1 MARANAEW
9 TTNPLAYELEV
20 LTLVNNEGVG
30 YDIRELMLECNIYE
44 SITSNFLMGEI
55 AIADAIGL
63 LENAKIFGQETL
75 RIRFA
80 MPTGKRPAGPDDDL
94 IDQVFR
100 IYKVS
105 GIHRI
110 GQNTTVYKLS
120 FCAPELIHAKRIR
133 ISEAHRDSLSKIA
146 TKLAKN
152 HLGIIPIGA
161 GERFPKRRP
170 FFENIIG
177 SPGEQYHVVI
187 PNWTVNYAINWLCQ
201 QAQGEDKTTGFQDS
215 FFFFQTARGGYRVQS
230 LADMKG
236 IEYLGGEADKGIFH
250 YAPAAAAGTVD
261 SQGGKG
267 SKGKQPAWD
276 EEELGIGAGRRILDY
291 TIGKTANVLEGT
303 MEGLFAQK
311 QITINNTSKYQTE
324 STFNFL
330 EKFYSGKLKETG
342 YPLIRQMPEELYCG
356 DVASNDPKTD
366 VVCSKYE
373 NAQIQGK
380 TISEFPEAHTTLT
393 SDSNFVND
401 EKDIYHQANYNTH
414 LGSEQLRTAVRQIL
428 KYYTMNALISS
439 RTDISCGE
447 WIELKIPPTKG
458 QDDKNPDDGKFHSG
472 KYLITEIKW
481 GLTSQE
487 CRTNIKVMKDSY
499 LNQIETASSDFA
511 PLMKLKKG
519 K

>member
-1 MARANAEW
+1 MPRANASW

-30 YDIRELMLECNIYE
+30 YDIRNLMLECNIYE

-146 TKLAKN
+146 TKLAIN

-161 GERFPKRRP
+161 GKAFPKRTP

-177 SPGEQYHVVI
+177 SSEEQYHIVI

-201 QAQGEDKTTGFQDS
+201 QAQGEGYFTGFQDS

-230 LADMKG
+230 LSDMHT
-236 IEYLGGEADKGIFH
+236 IQYLDRGIFH

-261 SQGGKG
+261 SQKGEG
-267 SKGKQPAWD
+267 SKGKQPAWN
-276 EEELGIGAGRRILDY
+276 EEETGIGAGRRILDY
-291 TIGKTANVLEGT
+291 TIGKAANVLEGT

-311 QITINNTSKYQTE
+311 QITINNTNKYQTE
-324 STFNFL
+324 SNFNYL
-330 EKFYSGKLKETG
+330 ERFFSQSGQG
-342 YPLIRQMPEELYCG
+342 HYPLVRQMPEELSYG
-356 DVASNDPKTD
+356 DAANDPNSTEVPTMPYTNTK
-366 VVCSKYE
+366 
-373 NAQIQGK
+373 IQGK
-380 TISEFPEAHTTLT
+380 PISDYPEAHTTLT

-401 EKDIYHQANYNTH
+401 EKDIYYQANHNTH

-428 KYYTMNALISS
+428 KYYTMNVLISS

-447 WIELKIPPTKG
+447 WVRLKIPPTSG
-458 QDDKNPDDGKFHSG
+458 QTTESVDGKFHTG
-472 KYLITEIKW
+472 DYLITEIKW
-481 GLTSQE
+481 GLTTQE

-499 LNQIETASSDFA
+499 FNQIETASSDYA
-511 PLMKLKKG
+511 PLMKLQKG

>member
-80 MPTGKRPAGPDDDL
+80 MPTGNRPAGPDDDL

-146 TKLAKN
+146 TKIAIN
-152 HLGIIPIGA
+152 HLGIIPIKPD
-161 GERFPKRRP
+161 EDFPKLRP

-177 SPGEQYHVVI
+177 SPGEQYHIVI
-187 PNWTVNYAINWLCQ
+187 PNWTVNYAINWLLQ
-201 QAQGEDKTTGFQDS
+201 HAQGEDYLSGFQDS

-230 LADMKG
+230 LSDMKT
-236 IEYLGGEADKGIFH
+236 IQYLNQGIFH

-261 SQGGKG
+261 SQKGGG

-276 EEELGIGAGRRILDY
+276 EEETGIGAGRRILDY
-291 TIGKTANVLEGT
+291 TVGKTANVLEGT

-324 STFNFL
+324 TTFNYL
-330 EKFYSGKLKETG
+330 ERFFSQSGQG
-342 YPLIRQMPEELYCG
+342 HYPLVRQMPEELSVG
-356 DVASNDPKTD
+356 EVATADPKSD
-366 VVCSKYE
+366 VVTSKYD
-373 NAQIQGK
+373 NTVIQGK
-380 TISEFPEAHTTLT
+380 PISDFPEAHTTLT
-393 SDSNFVND
+393 SDSSFVND
-401 EKDIYHQANYNTH
+401 EKDIYYQANHNTH
-414 LGSEQLRTAVRQIL
+414 LGSEQLRTAVRQLL

-447 WIELKIPPTKG
+447 WIELKIPPTVG
-458 QDDKNPDDGKFHSG
+458 QIDKNPDDGKFHTG
-472 KYLITEIKW
+472 RYLITEIKW

-499 LNQIETASSDFA
+499 FNQIETASSEYA
-511 PLMKLKKG
+511 PLMKLQKG

>member
-1 MARANAEW
+1 MPRANAEW

-30 YDIRELMLECNIYE
+30 YDIRDLMLECNIYE

-55 AIADAIGL
+55 AISDAIGL

-80 MPTGKRPAGPDDDL
+80 MPTGQRPAGPDRDL

-133 ISEAHRDSLSKIA
+133 ISQAYRGSLSKIA
-146 TKLAKN
+146 TKIGLD
-152 HLGIIPIGA
+152 HLGIPLIKDNEVVNGNY
-161 GERFPKRRP
+161 PKCRP
-170 FFENIIG
+170 FFENVIG

-201 QAQGEDKTTGFQDS
+201 QAQGVDNKSGFQDS

-236 IEYLGGEADKGIFH
+236 IQYIDQDAFL
-250 YAPAAAAGTVD
+250 YAPAAAAGTV
-261 SQGGKG
+261 GMEKG
-267 SKGKQPAWD
+267 SKGKQPAWN
-276 EEELGIGAGRRILDY
+276 ESETGIGAGRRILDY
-291 TIGKTANVLEGT
+291 TVGKTANVLEGI

-311 QITINNTSKYQTE
+311 QITINNTGKYQTA
-324 STFNFL
+324 SNFNFL
-330 EKFYSGKLKETG
+330 EKFYSEKQENEG
-342 YPLIRQMPEELYCG
+342 YPLVRQMPEELSYG
-356 DVASNDPKTD
+356 DIAPLSPTED
-366 VVCSKYE
+366 VPTLKYE
-373 NAQIQGK
+373 NTKIQGK
-380 TISEFPEAHTTLT
+380 NISDFPEAHTSLT
-393 SDSNFVND
+393 SDSHFVND
-401 EKDIYHQANYNTH
+401 ETDNIFSANHDTH
-414 LGSEQLRTAVRQIL
+414 LGSEQLRTAVRQL
-428 KYYTMNALISS
+428 LNYYTMNALISC

-447 WIELKIPPTKG
+447 WISLKIPPTKG
-458 QDDKNPDDGKFHSG
+458 QSDKNPDDGKFHSG

>member
-30 YDIRELMLECNIYE
+30 YDIRNLMLECNIYE

-161 GERFPKRRP
+161 GESFPKRRP
-170 FFENIIG
+170 FFENVIG

-201 QAQGEDKTTGFQDS
+201 QAQGEGYFTGFQDS

-230 LADMKG
+230 LSDMHT
-236 IEYLGGEADKGIFH
+236 IQYLDRGIFH

-261 SQGGKG
+261 SQKGEG
-267 SKGKQPAWD
+267 SKGKQPAWN
-276 EEELGIGAGRRILDY
+276 EEETGIGAGRRILDY
-291 TIGKTANVLEGT
+291 TIGKAANVLEGT

-324 STFNFL
+324 SNFNYL
-330 EKFYSGKLKETG
+330 ERFFSQSGQG
-342 YPLIRQMPEELYCG
+342 HYPLVRQMPEELSYG
-356 DVASNDPKTD
+356 DAANDPNSTEVPTMPYTNTK
-366 VVCSKYE
+366 
-373 NAQIQGK
+373 IQGK
-380 TISEFPEAHTTLT
+380 PISDYPEAHTTLT

-401 EKDIYHQANYNTH
+401 EKDIYYQANHNTH
-414 LGSEQLRTAVRQIL
+414 LGSEQLRTAVRQL
-428 KYYTMNALISS
+428 LNYYTMNALISC

-447 WIELKIPPTKG
+447 WVRLKIPPTRG
-458 QDDKNPDDGKFHSG
+458 QDDKRPDDGKFHTG
-472 KYLITEIKW
+472 DYLITEIKW
-481 GLTSQE
+481 GLTTQE

-499 LNQIETASSDFA
+499 FNQIETASSDYA
-511 PLMKLKKG
+511 PLMKLQKG